1 MNDRE
6 YLIKTWA
13 EIDRLRDEA
22 SRLER
27 ALHKR
32 FDDCVMLNRL
42 ERFVDKYLL
51 AFCAGFGVGAVVVL
65 VRFHL

>member
-1 MNDRE
+1 MSDRE
-6 YLIKTWA
+6 YLINTWA
-13 EIDRLRDEA
+13 EIDRLRAEA

-51 AFCAGFGVGAVVVL
+51 AFCVGFAVGAAVVL